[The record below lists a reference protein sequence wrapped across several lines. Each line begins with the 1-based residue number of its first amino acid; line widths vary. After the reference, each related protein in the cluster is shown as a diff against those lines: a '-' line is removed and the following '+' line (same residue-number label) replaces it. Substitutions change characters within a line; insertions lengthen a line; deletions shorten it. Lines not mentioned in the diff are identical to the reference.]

1 MLKQTKESIAKRA
14 SGVSLRT
21 LGVIGIFEEAI
32 LQKGE
37 RPTLLII
44 FASMLGLPTF
54 LSVDKK
60 LKDTPNLPPTAA
72 SPAVETTVKNE

>member
-1 MLKQTKESIAKRA
+1 MLAKTKENIIKRA

-60 LKDTPNLPPTAA
+60 LKDEPATP
-72 SPAVETTVKNE
+72 SSETTVKNE